1 MTSQRENG
9 MLHYLGPTVGR
20 VPLSSWHEVE
30 AAAQGGLLEETQWV
44 ELKEMPSP
52 SNKATNTELGKD
64 LASMSVHGGVLIFGV
79 RDKTFDVVG
88 CDVSGLVDR
97 ISQVASLRVHPPL
110 SPIIYPAVSHPDDPE
125 KAVLVVEVPPSQQ
138 APHMVDDSYWGRS
151 SNGKRK
157 LSDAEVRGLLQNRAS
172 TETAFKERLLDMVD
186 DDPLARLVVGH
197 PTGNGHLYLLAEP
210 CAPVLGRDPDF
221 DLAPVVHNEISVS
234 GRGPVIGR
242 LTNRG
247 ADPLG
252 QTMEFP
258 APHQDPVERR
268 HEDHASH
275 LLCRDGDSSLEYVS
289 GGGTYFREG
298 GPSREE
304 SMEIVGVGLIV
315 IAVREFLCLIERLS
329 SGHWGYSG
337 QWRVGIH
344 ITHLAGKHV
353 SFDDLMTRHVTFP
366 RETYTQHIVTSPT
379 TLAEKPDK
387 EAKRL
392 LAGFLRAIG
401 CATWELEQVVSRY

>member
-1 MTSQRENG
+1 

-20 VPLSSWHEVE
+20 VPLSTWRELG

-52 SNKATNTELGKD
+52 PNKATNTELAKD
-64 LASMSVHGGVLIFGV
+64 LASLSVNGGVLIFGV
-79 RDKTFDVVG
+79 KDKTFQVVG

-97 ISQVASLRVHPPL
+97 ISQVASIRVHPPL
-110 SPIIYPAVSHPDDPE
+110 SPVVYPAVSHPDEPE
-125 KAVLVVEVPPSQQ
+125 KAVLVVEVPPSPQ

-157 LSDAEVRGLLQNRAS
+157 LSDAEVRTLLQNRAS
-172 TETAFKERLLDMVD
+172 TAAAFKERLLGMAE

-210 CAPVLGRDPDF
+210 CAPVLGRSADF
-221 DLAPVVHNEISVS
+221 DLARVVRNEITVSPGRSVIAS
-234 GRGPVIGR
+234 

-247 ADPLG
+247 RDPLG
-252 QTMEFP
+252 QTMEWP
-258 APHQDPVERR
+258 ASHEDPLERR
-268 HEDHASH
+268 HEDQASH
-275 LLCRDGDSSLEYVS
+275 LLCRDEDDSLEYVS
-289 GGGTYFREG
+289 GGGTYFRKG
-298 GPSREE
+298 GPRGEE
-304 SMEIVGVGLIV
+304 SMEIVGVGVII
-315 IAVREFLCLIERLS
+315 IAVREFLQLIERLS

-344 ITHLAGKHV
+344 VTHLAGKSV
-353 SFDDLMTRHVTFP
+353 SFNDLFSGHVTFP
-366 RETYTQHIVTSPT
+366 RETYTQQIVTSAAA
-379 TLAEKPDK
+379 LIEAPDD

-392 LAGFLRAIG
+392 LSGFLRAIG
-401 CATWELEQVVSRY
+401 CEGSELDQAINR